1 MIFRDQ
7 LLADISAVFL
17 NADELGE
24 ELIVDGA
31 TITAVVDDDLTTSYA
46 ARSRFGKSEI
56 GDSVF
61 TRHKRVFVAA
71 GLLTRPVEGQQLTL
85 GSGAA
90 AERWYV
96 RHVSEAEGMLEIE
109 LERHET

>member
-1 MIFRDQ
+1 MAFRDQ

-17 NADELGE
+17 NADEFGE
-24 ELIVDGA
+24 ALIIDG
-31 TITAVVDDDLTTSYA
+31 TTVTAVVDEDQTAPHTM
-46 ARSRFGKSEI
+46 GPPEI

-61 TRHKRVFVAA
+61 TRRKRVFVAA

-90 AERWYV
+90 AEKWYV